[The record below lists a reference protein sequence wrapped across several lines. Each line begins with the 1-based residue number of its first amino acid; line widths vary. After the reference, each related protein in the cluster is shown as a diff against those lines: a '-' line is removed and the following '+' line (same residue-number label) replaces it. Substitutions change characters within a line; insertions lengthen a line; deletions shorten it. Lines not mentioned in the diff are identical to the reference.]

1 MGMIYR
7 GTQGCMYC
15 TGECTKECIK
25 ESNNIITK
33 TNNTEDTIFNQML
46 LVGTNIHALKFRTNI
61 DESSHKTIIESY
73 DILTN
78 MIFKYIEKLK
88 QNENEN

>member
-1 MGMIYR
+1 M
-7 GTQGCMYC
+7 
-15 TGECTKECIK
+15 
-25 ESNNIITK
+25 SNK
-33 TNNTEDTIFNQML
+33 LDNTEDTIFNQVL

-78 MIFKYIEKLK
+78 MFFKYIEKLK
-88 QNENEN
+88 QNENEQRI